1 MYLEEK
7 LPLIQPELPAEVATK
22 IQKER
27 DLNSTEEDLTN
38 PSEVQ
43 DNKEIS

>member
-7 LPLIQPELPAEVATK
+7 LPLIQPEFPVEAATK
-22 IQKER
+22 IQKEG

-43 DNKEIS
+43 DNKAIS